1 MSTSATHSIDALLQV
16 AGINAEDGIQITTPA
31 GLRALHPTVPVLVLL
46 GGAELRAEA
55 LLRYPATTEASR
67 IVAGPEGLVAESS
80 SVADLRAERAE
91 GTELSVAVILA
102 AVPADE
108 IRLDMDGLRGV
119 IRRLRDPEGGCPWD
133 LEQDHESLRPHLLEE
148 TYEVLSA
155 LDTGDGAA
163 LQEELGD
170 LFMQIV
176 LHAQIAEQNGDFDLD
191 DVSEGIRAKLVR
203 RHPHVFGDVEAETAE
218 QVTANWDKIKAA
230 ERAAKPA
237 SDPSALDGVPKA
249 LPALQR
255 AQSLTGRASRQG
267 FFWRSD
273 EDLLANITDELREIA
288 EAATGRERQQEF
300 GDLLFAMADF
310 ARRHDVALEDAVRE
324 TAEKFERRFRG
335 IESALRAEGREMSE
349 AGRDEQLRLWNAMK
363 ATEASPEA
371 RMTEEATKSPLIEE

>member
-1 MSTSATHSIDALLQV
+1 MPTSATHSIDALLQAAGVDV
-16 AGINAEDGIQITTPA
+16 AAGVQITSPR
-31 GLRALHPTVPVLVLL
+31 GLRALHASMATLVLL
-46 GGAELRAEA
+46 NGTALPAET
-55 LLRYPATTEASR
+55 LLRYPETTGVVRISTGGDGLKAEVSTVATLKAEANGSSGA
-67 IVAGPEGLVAESS
+67 IVAV
-80 SVADLRAERAE
+80 V
-91 GTELSVAVILA
+91 LA

-108 IRLDMDGLRGV
+108 MRLDMDGLRGV

-218 QVTANWDKIKAA
+218 QVTANWDKIKAE
-230 ERAAKPA
+230 ERATKPT

-349 AGRDEQLRLWNAMK
+349 AGRDEQLRLWNAVK
-363 ATEASPEA
+363 ETEAA
-371 RMTEEATKSPLIEE
+371 ATKSRLIEE